1 MFFFFCIWHGIP
13 MLSIATISKSE
24 EFVIKICIF
33 VHLADLQGG
42 IECNAH
48 TCSSPRPVCIVRQQ
62 RAHIWHSETPRCIS
76 QSGELQWRSKG
87 RWASMLHKHPFL
99 SLMTYSP
106 HLNTSRLLCLYISL
120 TVCPVNTLSSFV
132 SIERRHLAG
141 HRENTQER
149 VVRIPWN
156 RWAIFCLS
164 PERDCFSPT
173 HSLRH
178 AKSLSFCFF
187 ASDWELKKLYS
198 L

>member
-1 MFFFFCIWHGIP
+1 MMKKQLKSTNSISFTLLWSAITFTNISNCNCTLLKVFFCIWHGIP

-24 EFVIKICIF
+24 EFVRKICIF

-62 RAHIWHSETPRCIS
+62 RAHIWHSEMPRCIS

-106 HLNTSRLLCLYISL
+106 HLHTSHLLCLYISL
-120 TVCPVNTLSSFV
+120 TVCPVNTLSFV
-132 SIERRHLAG
+132 HL
-141 HRENTQER
+141 
-149 VVRIPWN
+149 
-156 RWAIFCLS
+156 
-164 PERDCFSPT
+164 
-173 HSLRH
+173 SL
-178 AKSLSFCFF
+178 
-187 ASDWELKKLYS
+187 LKGGIWLVNVKTLKRG
-198 L
+198 